1 MKKNLS
7 LALGLVFMLSL
18 ANAQKASD
26 KALNESC
33 ACVKKIS
40 KTAGESEQ
48 TKEAMTCFAT
58 SVGKYQ
64 AELKKEFNITTK
76 NENEA
81 NSEIGKKLGASI
93 SQKCPEMVP
102 HLINMVKMQ
111 SAGKTENAG
120 TADINPDT
128 LKLDNTVC
136 ALYKN
141 GKYVPVK
148 LYANRKVIEN
158 SDATSYT
165 EVKDGFV
172 YDYEMNKTLS
182 SKWSIKWINA
192 CEWEQTLLES
202 NSPNINAVFK
212 VGDKVNMRAIGST
225 KDKKLYFISKMMGM
239 EIIGLIKKQ

>member
-7 LALGLVFMLSL
+7 LAFGLVFMITL
-18 ANAQKASD
+18 ANAQKSSD
-26 KALNESC
+26 KAVNESC

-40 KTAGESEQ
+40 KTAVESEQ
-48 TKEAMTCFAT
+48 TKAAMTCFAT

-76 NENEA
+76 DENEA

-93 SQKCPEMVP
+93 AQKCPEMVP
-102 HLINMVKMQ
+102 HLINMAKMQ
-111 SAGKTENAG
+111 SAKSVTEGK
-120 TADINPDT
+120 ADINPDT
-128 LKLDNTVC
+128 LKLDNAVC

-148 LYANRKVIEN
+148 MYANRKVIEN
-158 SDATSYT
+158 TDPTSYT

-182 SKWSIKWINA
+182 TKWSIKWVNA

-212 VGDKVNMRAIGST
+212 IGEKVNMRAIGST